1 MPTRLRHGWCGSG
14 RSGMAMSPGAT
25 VPTEG
30 VEPSCLTTH
39 APEACSCTNSDTSAR
54 DQIIG
59 PSPALRRSRRRVR
72 TIAPVNRT
80 ADVVIV
86 GGGIIGASIAYH
98 LTKKGVRDILVLE
111 RDRLGSGS
119 TGKNAGGIRLQF
131 SSEINVKLSQHSLPH
146 IERFADEIG
155 TDPHFH
161 QVGYLFLI
169 TDDRDVAA
177 FERSLAMWA
186 RLGVPARKVTA
197 AEAKALF
204 KHARTDDVRF
214 GTFCAKDGYADP
226 SSMLNGYVAR
236 AREAGVTFMENAAV
250 AAISCANGRVAG
262 VRTKADEIGARTVVN
277 AAGPW
282 AARVAKLAGVDLPIE
297 PLRRHIF
304 VTEAVPGLDEDFP
317 LTIEFASGLYAHRE
331 SGGVL
336 LGMADPNEKP
346 GFDDSVNPDF
356 MPAVVERALARF
368 PILERTS
375 IKTGWAG
382 LYEDTPDK
390 HPILGKV
397 DGIEGFVNAAGFS
410 GHGIMHAP
418 ATGELI
424 AELIVDG
431 KTSLDISALSA
442 SRFRSGQLVREHNVI

>member
-1 MPTRLRHGWCGSG
+1 MR
-14 RSGMAMSPGAT
+14 
-25 VPTEG
+25 
-30 VEPSCLTTH
+30 
-39 APEACSCTNSDTSAR
+39 
-54 DQIIG
+54 
-59 PSPALRRSRRRVR
+59 
-72 TIAPVNRT
+72 RT

-98 LTKKGVRDILVLE
+98 LTKKGVRDVFVLE

-131 SSEINVKLSQHSLPH
+131 SSEINVKLSQRSLPH

-169 TDDRDVAA
+169 TEDRDVAA
-177 FERSLAMWA
+177 FERSLEMWS
-186 RLGVPARKVTA
+186 RLGVPARRVTA
-197 AEAKALF
+197 TEAKSRF
-204 KHARTDDVRF
+204 EHVRTDDVRF
-214 GTFCAKDGYADP
+214 GTFCPKDGYADP
-226 SSMLNGYVAR
+226 SSMLSGYVAR
-236 AREAGVTFMENAAV
+236 AREAGVTFVEDAAV
-250 AAISCANGRVAG
+250 TAISRASGRVTG
-262 VRTKADEIGARTVVN
+262 VHTKDEEIGALIVVN

-282 AARVAKLAGVDLPIE
+282 AAHVAKLAGVDLPIQ

-304 VTEAVPGLDEDFP
+304 VTDSVPGLGEDFP
-317 LTIEFASGLYAHRE
+317 LTIEFATGLYAHRE

-346 GFDDSVNPDF
+346 GFDDSVNWDF
-356 MPAVVERALARF
+356 MPTVVERALARF
-368 PILERTS
+368 PVLERTS

-397 DGIEGFVNAAGFS
+397 DGIEGFISATGFS

-431 KTSLDISALSA
+431 RTSLDISVLSS
-442 SRFRSGQLVREHNVI
+442 SRFRTGQLVREHNVI

>member
-1 MPTRLRHGWCGSG
+1 MR
-14 RSGMAMSPGAT
+14 
-25 VPTEG
+25 
-30 VEPSCLTTH
+30 
-39 APEACSCTNSDTSAR
+39 
-54 DQIIG
+54 
-59 PSPALRRSRRRVR
+59 
-72 TIAPVNRT
+72 RT

-98 LTKKGVRDILVLE
+98 LTKKGVRDVLVLE

-131 SSEINVKLSQHSLPH
+131 SSEINVKLSQRSLPH
-146 IERFADEIG
+146 IERFKDEIG

-169 TDDRDVAA
+169 TEDRDVTA
-177 FERSLAMWA
+177 FERSLAMWS
-186 RLGVPARKVTA
+186 RLGIPARRVTA

-204 KHARTDDVRF
+204 EHARTDDVRF

-236 AREAGVTFMENAAV
+236 SREAGVTFAEDAAV
-250 AAISCANGRVAG
+250 TAISCGNGRVAA
-262 VRTKADEIGARTVVN
+262 VRTTSDAIEARTVVN

-282 AARVAKLAGVDLPIE
+282 AARVAKLAGIDLPIE

-304 VTEAVPGLDEDFP
+304 VTEPVPGLEEDFP

-346 GFDDSVNPDF
+346 GFDDSVNQDF
-356 MPAVVERALARF
+356 MPTVVERALTRF
-368 PILERTS
+368 PVLERTS

-397 DGIEGFVNAAGFS
+397 DGVEGFINAAGFS

-431 KTSLDISALSA
+431 RTSLDISALSF
-442 SRFRSGQLVREHNVI
+442 SRFTTGQLVREHNVI

>member
-1 MPTRLRHGWCGSG
+1 MK
-14 RSGMAMSPGAT
+14 
-25 VPTEG
+25 
-30 VEPSCLTTH
+30 
-39 APEACSCTNSDTSAR
+39 
-54 DQIIG
+54 
-59 PSPALRRSRRRVR
+59 
-72 TIAPVNRT
+72 RT

-98 LTKKGVRDILVLE
+98 LTKKGVRDVVVVE
-111 RDRLGSGS
+111 RDRLGAGS

-131 SSEINVKLSQHSLPH
+131 SSEINVRLSQRSLPH

-169 TDDRDVAA
+169 TEERDAVA
-177 FERSLAMWA
+177 FERSLAMWSK
-186 RLGVPARKVTA
+186 LGVPARRVTA
-197 AEAKALF
+197 AEAKQLF
-204 KHARTDDVRF
+204 AHARTDDVRF

-236 AREAGVTFMENAAV
+236 AREKGVTFLEGAEV
-250 AAISCANGRVAG
+250 TAITCRNSGVAG
-262 VRTKADEIGARTVVN
+262 VRTASDEIAAPTIVD

-282 AARVAKLAGVDLPIE
+282 AAEVAKLAGVDLPIQ

-336 LGMADPNEKP
+336 LGMADPNERP
-346 GFDDSVNPDF
+346 AFDDSVNWDF
-356 MPAVVERALARF
+356 VPAVVERALSRF

-390 HPILGKV
+390 HPILGRV
-397 DGIEGFVNAAGFS
+397 DGVEGLICAAGFS

-418 ATGELI
+418 VTGELI

-431 KTSLDISALSA
+431 RTSLDISVLAV
-442 SRFRSGQLVREHNVI
+442 SRFKSGNLVREHNVI

>member
-1 MPTRLRHGWCGSG
+1 M
-14 RSGMAMSPGAT
+14 
-25 VPTEG
+25 
-30 VEPSCLTTH
+30 
-39 APEACSCTNSDTSAR
+39 
-54 DQIIG
+54 
-59 PSPALRRSRRRVR
+59 RR
-72 TIAPVNRT
+72 N

-169 TDDRDVAA
+169 TEDRDVDA

-204 KHARTDDVRF
+204 KHARTDDMRF

-250 AAISCANGRVAG
+250 RAISCTNSRVSS
-262 VRTKADEIGARTVVN
+262 VRTKDEEIGARTVVN
-277 AAGPW
+277 AGGPW
-282 AARVAKLAGVDLPIE
+282 AAEVAKLAGVELPIQ

-317 LTIEFASGLYAHRE
+317 LTIEFATGLYAHRE

-346 GFDDSVNPDF
+346 AFDDSVNWDF
-356 MPAVVERALARF
+356 MPAVVERALSRF

-390 HPILGKV
+390 HPILGTV
-397 DGIEGFVNAAGFS
+397 DGVDGFINAAGFS
-410 GHGIMHAP
+410 GHGVMHAP
-418 ATGELI
+418 VTGELI
-424 AELIVDG
+424 SELIVDG
-431 KTSLDISALSA
+431 RTSLDISALA
-442 SRFRSGQLVREHNVI
+442 LSRFRTGQLVREHNVI

>member
-1 MPTRLRHGWCGSG
+1 MR
-14 RSGMAMSPGAT
+14 
-25 VPTEG
+25 
-30 VEPSCLTTH
+30 
-39 APEACSCTNSDTSAR
+39 
-54 DQIIG
+54 
-59 PSPALRRSRRRVR
+59 
-72 TIAPVNRT
+72 RT

-98 LTKKGVRDILVLE
+98 LTKKGVHDILVLE

-131 SSEINVKLSQHSLPH
+131 SSEINVKLSQRSLPH

-161 QVGYLFLI
+161 QVGYMFLI
-169 TDDRDVAA
+169 TEDRDVTA
-177 FERSLAMWA
+177 FERSLAMWS
-186 RLGVPARKVTA
+186 RLGVPARRVSPS
-197 AEAKALF
+197 EAKALF
-204 KHARTDDVRF
+204 EHARTDDVRF

-236 AREAGVTFMENAAV
+236 AREGGVTFEEDAAV
-250 AAISCANGRVAG
+250 MAISCSNGRVSA
-262 VRTKADEIGARTVVN
+262 VRTKDEEIGARTVVN

-282 AARVAKLAGVDLPIE
+282 AAQVAKLAGVDLPIQ

-317 LTIEFASGLYAHRE
+317 LTIEFATGLYAHRE

-346 GFDDSVNPDF
+346 SFDDSVNRNF

-368 PILERTS
+368 PILEHTS

-397 DGIEGFVNAAGFS
+397 DGIEGFINAAGFS

-431 KTSLDISALSA
+431 RTSLDISALSA
-442 SRFRSGQLVREHNVI
+442 SRFRTGQLVREHNVI

>member
-1 MPTRLRHGWCGSG
+1 
-14 RSGMAMSPGAT
+14 
-25 VPTEG
+25 
-30 VEPSCLTTH
+30 
-39 APEACSCTNSDTSAR
+39 
-54 DQIIG
+54 
-59 PSPALRRSRRRVR
+59 VR
-72 TIAPVNRT
+72 RT

-131 SSEINVKLSQHSLPH
+131 SSEINVKLSQRSLPH
-146 IERFADEIG
+146 IERFKDEIG

-169 TDDRDVAA
+169 TEDRDVAA
-177 FERSLAMWA
+177 FERSLAMWT
-186 RLGVPARKVTA
+186 RLNVPARRVTA

-204 KHARTDDVRF
+204 KDARTDDVRF

-226 SSMLNGYVAR
+226 SSMLTGYVAR
-236 AREAGVTFMENAAV
+236 AREAGVTFADNASV
-250 AAISCANGRVAG
+250 TAISSNAGRVSG
-262 VRTKADEIGARTVVN
+262 VRTKDEEIGARTVVN

-282 AARVAKLAGVDLPIE
+282 AGQVAKLAGVDLPIE

-304 VTEAVPGLDEDFP
+304 VTEAVPGLEEDFP

-346 GFDDSVNPDF
+346 GFDDSVNSNFIPT
-356 MPAVVERALARF
+356 VVERALLRF

-397 DGIEGFVNAAGFS
+397 EGVEGFINAAGFS

-431 KTSLDISALSA
+431 KTSLDISALSS
-442 SRFRSGQLVREHNVI
+442 SRFRTGQLVREHNVI

>member
-1 MPTRLRHGWCGSG
+1 MRNASRSSCVDRSTPIQTRHVLTGNEESGPTTHRG
-14 RSGMAMSPGAT
+14 RS
-25 VPTEG
+25 VREEG
-30 VEPSCLTTH
+30 VEPSRPYGHMPLKHTRLPVT
-39 APEACSCTNSDTSAR
+39 PLPR
-54 DQIIG
+54 DRSI
-59 PSPALRRSRRRVR
+59 LLEEHRSRRLH
-72 TIAPVNRT
+72 TIATMRRT

-131 SSEINVKLSQHSLPH
+131 SSEINVKLSQTSLPH

-169 TDDRDVAA
+169 TEDRDVAA
-177 FERSLAMWA
+177 FERSLAMWS
-186 RLGVPARKVTA
+186 RLGVPARRVTA
-197 AEAKALF
+197 SEAKALF
-204 KHARTDDVRF
+204 KHARTD
-214 GTFCAKDGYADP
+214 
-226 SSMLNGYVAR
+226 
-236 AREAGVTFMENAAV
+236 
-250 AAISCANGRVAG
+250 
-262 VRTKADEIGARTVVN
+262 
-277 AAGPW
+277 
-282 AARVAKLAGVDLPIE
+282 
-297 PLRRHIF
+297 
-304 VTEAVPGLDEDFP
+304 DFP

-336 LGMADPNEKP
+336 LGMADPDEKP

-356 MPAVVERALARF
+356 MPAVVERALGRF

-397 DGIEGFVNAAGFS
+397 DGVEGFICAAGFS
-410 GHGIMHAP
+410 GHGVMHAP
-418 ATGELI
+418 ATGELL

-431 KTSLDISALSA
+431 RTSLDINALRA
-442 SRFRSGQLVREHNVI
+442 SRFGAGEFVREHNVI

>member
-1 MPTRLRHGWCGSG
+1 MSFVPSR
-14 RSGMAMSPGAT
+14 AM
-25 VPTEG
+25 
-30 VEPSCLTTH
+30 
-39 APEACSCTNSDTSAR
+39 R
-54 DQIIG
+54 
-59 PSPALRRSRRRVR
+59 
-72 TIAPVNRT
+72 RT
-80 ADVVIV
+80 ADVAII

-98 LTKKGVRDILVLE
+98 LTKKGVRDVLVLE

-131 SSEINVKLSQHSLPH
+131 SSEINVRLSLRSLPH
-146 IERFADEIG
+146 IERFKEEIG
-155 TDPHFH
+155 VDPDFH

-169 TDDRDVAA
+169 TEESEVGP
-177 FERSLAMWA
+177 FERSLALWSKV
-186 RLGVPARKVTA
+186 GVPARRTDA
-197 AEAKALF
+197 SEAKALSPY
-204 KHARTDDVRF
+204 ARTDDVRF
-214 GTFCAKDGYADP
+214 ATFCPKDGYADP

-236 AREAGVTFMENAAV
+236 GREGGATFLEGAEVT
-250 AAISCANGRVAG
+250 AIRCANGRVVGVLAG
-262 VRTKADEIGARTVVN
+262 DDEVAAPTVVD

-282 AARVAKLAGVDLPIE
+282 AGEVAKLARIEIPIR

-304 VTEAVPGLDEDFP
+304 VTEPVPGLDADFP

-336 LGMADPNEKP
+336 LGMADPNEAP
-346 GFDDSVNPDF
+346 AFDESVNWDF
-356 MPAVVERALARF
+356 MPTVVERALARF
-368 PILERTS
+368 PILERAS

-390 HPILGKV
+390 HPVLGKV
-397 DGIEGFVNAAGFS
+397 DGIEGFVAAAGFS

-431 KTSLDISALSA
+431 RTSFDIAAFRA
-442 SRFRSGQLVREHNVI
+442 SRFGSGDLIREYNVI